1 MGKDEILRLTM
12 LFVVVLSLLAV
23 VFCSECIVKIDGTKI
38 LPPDEYAKIFILLTT
53 SKGTLCTTIDNVTK
67 CVELKEVKIILP
79 DLKIKNIE
87 DIGYIYRIRDGIY
100 YIKFKVRKSGTY
112 TVIVNASLGNVYC
125 SNIFTIEVREDIKI
139 FMNKI
144 VKNLTKII
152 NTLENINETTRKFLS
167 KVNRINKTLEKIY
180 NRIIMLEHDFS
191 NLVNMY
197 SNYTAYVTE
206 ILDMYNRIVV
216 PYFNKSITSI
226 KSIILKLNKS
236 MVMKLEDS
244 CERIE
249 NFLEMYGNSISI
261 RLKSLKRS
269 LENLM
274 YTVYSV
280 LILSIVIISLL
291 VWFIVTKLRK
301 R

>member
-1 MGKDEILRLTM
+1 
-12 LFVVVLSLLAV
+12 
-23 VFCSECIVKIDGTKI
+23 
-38 LPPDEYAKIFILLTT
+38 
-53 SKGTLCTTIDNVTK
+53 
-67 CVELKEVKIILP
+67 
-79 DLKIKNIE
+79 
-87 DIGYIYRIRDGIY
+87 
-100 YIKFKVRKSGTY
+100 
-112 TVIVNASLGNVYC
+112 
-125 SNIFTIEVREDIKI
+125 
-139 FMNKI
+139 
-144 VKNLTKII
+144 
-152 NTLENINETTRKFLS
+152 
-167 KVNRINKTLEKIY
+167 
-180 NRIIMLEHDFS
+180 MLEHDFS